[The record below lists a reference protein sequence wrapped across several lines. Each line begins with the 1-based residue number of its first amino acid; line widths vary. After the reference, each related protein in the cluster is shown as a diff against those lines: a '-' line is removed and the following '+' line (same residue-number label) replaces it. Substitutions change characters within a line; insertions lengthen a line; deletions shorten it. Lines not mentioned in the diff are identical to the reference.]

1 MRFFSIKKRDVFI
14 IVVMVTALFW
24 GLRFF
29 TVQSDAYQR
38 AEQFAKSNSDVL
50 EFIGPV
56 SEVNWKFWSG
66 FDVNY
71 VGSGGEASFVFEL
84 KGRKSEAVLDV
95 RMKRT
100 ANSWNVTE
108 AYVTTDGQKVVS
120 IKGEQTE

>member
-1 MRFFSIKKRDVFI
+1 MSFFSIKKRDVII
-14 IVVMVTALFW
+14 IVVLITALFS

-29 TVQSDAYQR
+29 TIQSNAYQK

-50 EFIGPV
+50 ELVGPV

-71 VGSGGEASFVFEL
+71 AGSGGEASFVFEL
-84 KGRKSEAVLDV
+84 KGRKSDAVLDV
-95 RMKRT
+95 RMKRK

-108 AYVTTDGQKVVS
+108 AYVTTDAQKVVS